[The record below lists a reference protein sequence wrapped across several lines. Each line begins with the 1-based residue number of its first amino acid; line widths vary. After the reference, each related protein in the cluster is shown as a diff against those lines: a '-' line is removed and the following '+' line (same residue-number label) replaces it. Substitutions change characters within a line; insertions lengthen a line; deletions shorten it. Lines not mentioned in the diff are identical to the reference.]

1 MGLTEQQSQAAYTP
15 ASVAV
20 TAGAGTGKTHM
31 LSERYLYFLKS
42 EHEGES
48 KPSYSPLQMVAMTFT
63 EKAATELRSR
73 IRQTIAQ
80 QMSVHAVSPKEN
92 RPDLLAELEA
102 AQISTF
108 HALAARICR
117 EHPDKANV
125 PPDFAVQDEI
135 DSPIWLAETFAAAL
149 EKLPNHLYETIPFSV
164 MRDVLQALQADP
176 LTAKEALQR
185 DRADWLPVLET
196 MRQQALDN
204 LLASEDWQTGQAIL
218 NTHAAPGDKLDT
230 HRLDALE
237 AIATLEQGH
246 DLAAALDALSG
257 LKINVGS
264 QKNWGGKEILTEV
277 KGAIS
282 SLRDLAKDAV
292 KAGLITLAPN
302 EFDDETEAML
312 PAIRAAFVWT
322 WEFLQKAKYEQRFLD
337 FNDLEVH
344 ALQAL
349 EDPAVQDYYAQRWQ
363 VFLIDE
369 FQDTNPIQGQLLEK
383 LTANA
388 TLTIVGDVK
397 QSIYGFRRADVRVFQ
412 DWQARIHR
420 DDDPVKLSLSFRT
433 HRSLI
438 QQINQVFAPVL
449 NDLHQPLEAHRNEPL
464 EPTPEI
470 QLYTVAVG
478 EEHKDDKAIDTNTE
492 SCRRVEAQKIAA
504 LVEEMLN
511 ASIQVHD
518 KPSGK
523 LRPIRPG
530 DIAILSRTWGPLEL
544 YGNAIAARDI
554 PILQAG
560 GGNLLETREA
570 KDAWAMLRFLADP
583 TDSLALAAVLRSP
596 FFAVS
601 DRTLYTFAQSLPE
614 KTGWWKHL
622 QTAEDPLLARA
633 FVVLKELLGDR
644 RTEAPTRLLQLS
656 DRRTGYT
663 AVIANLPGA
672 DRRMADWT
680 GFLELV
686 RSLEGGSFDVLAVV
700 RRLKR
705 IHAGEIQIP
714 RPALAGGDAVSLMTI
729 HGSKGLE
736 WPVVIVPDLSRSLSS
751 DASAVRFDP
760 ALGVALKLEDA
771 AGERQKSALYT
782 LLEQRQKAG
791 DREESKRVLYV
802 ALTRA
807 RDRLIL
813 TSASPNGGSLD
824 ILQPGLE
831 GLIEPEAIVF
841 DPELAKP
848 VPPVSPPLPPRPT
861 QVLAYAAGAGFSELP
876 VTALSEYAL
885 CPKRFEF
892 RHVQGHPGYR
902 EGDGSGEAAMAIGKL
917 AHKALELKIRDFDTL
932 KKYANDL
939 TDEQVQDALNCAES
953 FHHAPDFAPYREG
966 ALQWE
971 LPVSLPLSG
980 ITFNGVVDL
989 VGEDF
994 VLDFKSDRTIHPEHH
1009 QFQLWAYSQATAKP
1023 NAHIAYLRHDRLHT
1037 FTPAQL
1043 SKLDTSASTL
1053 VDGLVKGD
1061 FTPTPSEASC
1071 GICPYGEVCEEFD
1084 ASTKYSAYELD
1095 KEFLK

>member
-1 MGLTEQQSQAAYTP
+1 MELTKDQKRAVQTAG
-15 ASVAV
+15 SVAI
-20 TAGAGTGKTHM
+20 TAGAGTGKTHV
-31 LSERYLYFLKS
+31 LSERYLYFLQQDF
-42 EHEGES
+42 
-48 KPSYSPLQMVAMTFT
+48 SPLQMVAVTFT

-73 IRQTIAQ
+73 IRQTITQ
-80 QMSVHAVSPKEN
+80 QMRD

-125 PPDFAVQDEI
+125 PPDFTVQDKI
-135 DSPIWLAETFAAAL
+135 DGPIWLAETLAMVL
-149 EKLPNHLYETIPFSV
+149 EQLPNQLYETIPFSV
-164 MRDVLQALQADP
+164 MRDVLQALLADP

-185 DRADWLPVLET
+185 DRKDWLPALEEF
-196 MRQQALDN
+196 RQKFIEGI
-204 LLASEDWQTGQAIL
+204 SCHPDWQAACAKLSTLIGPAGDRREEARLRALGLAQAFASTPDISYL
-218 NTHAAPGDKLDT
+218 TDFAK
-230 HRLDALE
+230 
-237 AIATLEQGH
+237 I
-246 DLAAALDALSG
+246 G
-257 LKINVGS
+257 LRGGS
-264 QKNWGGKEILTEV
+264 YKKWPDRE
-277 KGAIS
+277 S
-282 SLRDLAKDAV
+282 FDAV
-292 KAGLITLAPN
+292 KDAIDDLKNQAKSSLQVLKSLEAN
-302 EFDDETEAML
+302 KFDDETEAML
-312 PAIRAAFVWT
+312 PAIREAFALT
-322 WEFLQKAKYEQRFLD
+322 WEFLQAAKYEQRFLD

-344 ALQAL
+344 ALRAL
-349 EDPAVQDYYAQRWQ
+349 ADPAVQDYYAQRWQ

-412 DWQARIHR
+412 DWQARIHL
-420 DDDPVKLSLSFRT
+420 DNKPVELSLSFRT

-449 NDLHQPLEAHRNEPL
+449 EDLHQLLEAHRNEQL

-470 QLYTVAVG
+470 QLYAVTVD
-478 EEHKDDKAIDTNTE
+478 EEHKDDKTVDTNIE

-511 ASIQVHD
+511 APIQVHD
-518 KPSGK
+518 KPSGE

-544 YGNAIAARDI
+544 YGNAIAARSI

-570 KDAWAMLRFLADP
+570 KDAWAMLRWLADP
-583 TDSLALAAVLRSP
+583 TDSLALAVVLRSP

-614 KTGWWKHL
+614 KTSWWKHL
-622 QTAEDPLLARA
+622 PTAKDPMLMRA
-633 FVVLKELLGDR
+633 YTVFKELLVAR

-656 DRRTGYT
+656 DRLTGYT

-705 IHAGEIQIP
+705 IHAGEVKIP

-729 HGSKGLE
+729 HASKGLE
-736 WPVVIVPDLSRSLSS
+736 WPVVIVPDLSRSLSGDS
-751 DASAVRFDP
+751 SAVRFDP
-760 ALGVALKLEDA
+760 TLGVALKLEDEDGA
-771 AGERQKSALYT
+771 KQKSALYT
-782 LLEQRQKAG
+782 LLEQRKKAD

-813 TSASPNGGSLD
+813 TSASPSGGSLD
-824 ILQPGLE
+824 LLQPGLD
-831 GLIEPEAIVF
+831 GLIEPEAVAF
-841 DPELAKP
+841 MPELAKP
-848 VPPVSPPLPPRPT
+848 VLPVLPPLSSRPT
-861 QVLAYAAGAGFSELP
+861 RILTHAAGAGFSELP

-892 RHVQGHPGYR
+892 RYVQGHPGYR
-902 EGDGSGEAAMAIGKL
+902 EGDGSGEAAMAIGTL
-917 AHKALELKIRDFDTL
+917 AHKALEYEIRDFGGL
-932 KKYANDL
+932 KRYASEL
-939 TDEQVQDALNCAES
+939 TDEQVQDALNCAER
-953 FHHAPDFAPYREG
+953 FHHAPDFAAYREG
-966 ALQWE
+966 ILEWE
-971 LPVSLPLSG
+971 QPVSLSLSG
-980 ITFNGVVDL
+980 ITFNGFVDL

-994 VLDFKSDRTIHPEHH
+994 VLDFKTDRNLHPEHH

-1023 NAHIAYLRHDRLHT
+1023 NAHIAYLRHDHLHT
-1037 FTPAQL
+1037 FNSVHL
-1043 SKLDTSASTL
+1043 SKLTASASAL
-1053 VDGLVKGD
+1053 VDGLAQGD

-1071 GICPYGEVCEEFD
+1071 GICPYSELCEEFH
-1084 ASTKYSAYELD
+1084 AV
-1095 KEFLK
+1095 F

>member
-1 MGLTEQQSQAAYTP
+1 MGDQPVPTAILMPCVARAIASAARETAMGLTKDQQRAAQAP
-15 ASVAV
+15 GSVAV

-31 LSERYLYFLKS
+31 LSERYLYFLQQ
-42 EHEGES
+42 GF
-48 KPSYSPLQMVAMTFT
+48 SPLQMVAMTFT
-63 EKAATELRSR
+63 DKAATELRSR
-73 IRQTIAQ
+73 IRQTIVQ
-80 QMSVHAVSPKEN
+80 QMSD

-125 PPDFAVQDEI
+125 SLDFAVQDEV

-149 EKLPNHLYETIPFSV
+149 EQLPGHLYEAVPFSV
-164 MRDVLQALQADP
+164 MRDVLQALLADP

-185 DRADWLPVLET
+185 DRAAWLPILET
-196 MRQQALDN
+196 MRQQALAD
-204 LLASEDWQTGQAIL
+204 LLASEDWHTGQAVL
-218 NTHAAPGDKLDT
+218 NTHAAPGDKLDVY
-230 HRLDALE
+230 RLDALE
-237 AIATLEQGH
+237 AIATLEQSH
-246 DLAAALDALSG
+246 DLVTALET
-257 LKINVGS
+257 LKSLKVNVGS
-264 QKNWGGKEILTEV
+264 QKNWGGKEVLTTV
-277 KGAIS
+277 
-282 SLRDLAKDAV
+282 KDAIRALRTLAEDAL

-302 EFDDETEAML
+302 EFDDETEAVL
-312 PAIRAAFVWT
+312 PAIREAFDWS
-322 WEFLQKAKYEQRFLD
+322 WEFLQAAKYEQRFLD

-344 ALQAL
+344 ALRAL
-349 EDPAVQDYYAQRWQ
+349 ADPAVQDYYAQRWQ

-369 FQDTNPIQGQLLEK
+369 FQDTNPIQGQLLER
-383 LTANA
+383 LTAKA
-388 TLTIVGDVK
+388 ILTIVGDVK
-397 QSIYGFRRADVRVFQ
+397 QSIYGFRRADVEVFKA
-412 DWQARIHR
+412 WQKRIHNNGE
-420 DDDPVKLSLSFRT
+420 PVELGLSFRT
-433 HRSLI
+433 HHSLI

-449 NDLHQPLEAHRNEPL
+449 DDLHQPLEAHRNEPL

-470 QLYTVAVG
+470 QLYTVTVG
-478 EEHKDDKAIDTNTE
+478 EEHKDDKATDTTKE
-492 SCRRVEAQKIAA
+492 PCQRVEAQKIAD
-504 LVEEMLN
+504 LVQEMLN
-511 ASIQVHD
+511 APIQVHD
-518 KPSGK
+518 KPSGE

-544 YGNAIAARDI
+544 YGNAIGARDI

-570 KDAWAMLRFLADP
+570 KDAWAMLRWLADP

-614 KTGWWKHL
+614 KTSWWKHL
-622 QTAEDPLLARA
+622 QTVEDSMLARA
-633 FVVLKELLGDR
+633 CAVFKELLVAR

-656 DRRTGYT
+656 DRLTGYT

-672 DRRMADWT
+672 ERRLADWR
-680 GFLELV
+680 GFVELA

-705 IHAGEIQIP
+705 IQAEEVKIP

-729 HGSKGLE
+729 HASKGLE
-736 WPVVIVPDLSRSLSS
+736 WPVVIVPDLSRSLSGDS
-751 DASAVRFDP
+751 SAVRFDP
-760 ALGVALKLEDA
+760 ALGVALKLEDE
-771 AGERQKSALYT
+771 AGDRQKSALYT
-782 LLEQRQKAG
+782 LLEQRKKAD

-813 TSASPNGGSLD
+813 TSASPSGGSLD
-824 ILQPGLE
+824 ILQPGLD
-831 GLIEPEAIVF
+831 GLIEPEAVAF
-841 DPELAKP
+841 MPELAKP
-848 VPPVSPPLPPRPT
+848 MPPVSPPLPPRPT
-861 QVLAYAAGAGFSELP
+861 QILAHAAGAGLAELP
-876 VTALSEYAL
+876 VTALSDYAL

-892 RHVQGHPGYR
+892 CYVQGHPGYR

-917 AHKALELKIRDFDTL
+917 AHKALELKIRDFDEL
-932 KKYANDL
+932 KKHAPDL
-939 TDEQVQDALNCAES
+939 TDEQVQDALNCAER
-953 FHHAPDFAPYREG
+953 FHHAPGFAAYREG

-971 LPVSLPLSG
+971 LPVSLSLGG

-994 VLDFKSDRTIHPEHH
+994 VLDFKTDRTFQPEHH

-1023 NAHIAYLRHDRLHT
+1023 NAQIAYLRHDRLHT

-1043 SKLDTSASTL
+1043 SELAASASTL
-1053 VDGLVKGD
+1053 VNGLVKGD
-1061 FTPTPSEASC
+1061 FAPTPSETSC
-1071 GICPYGEVCEEFD
+1071 GICPYVEVCD
-1084 ASTKYSAYELD
+1084 HRWH
-1095 KEFLK
+1095 

>member
-1 MGLTEQQSQAAYTP
+1 MGLTKDQQRAAQAP
-15 ASVAV
+15 GSVAV

-31 LSERYLYFLKS
+31 LSERYLYFLQQ
-42 EHEGES
+42 GV
-48 KPSYSPLQMVAMTFT
+48 SPLQMVAMTFT

-80 QMSVHAVSPKEN
+80 QMSD

-149 EKLPNHLYETIPFSV
+149 EQLPSHLYEAIPFSV
-164 MRDVLQALQADP
+164 MRDVLQALLADP
-176 LTAKEALQR
+176 LTAKEALKC
-185 DRADWLPVLET
+185 DRAAWLPTLAI

-204 LLASEDWQTGQAIL
+204 LLASEDWQTGQAVL
-218 NTHAAPGDKLDT
+218 NTHAAPGDKLDA

-237 AIATLEQGH
+237 AIAAIEQGH
-246 DLAAALDALSG
+246 DLAPALET
-257 LKINVGS
+257 LKSLKVNVGS
-264 QKNWGGKEILTEV
+264 QKNWGGKEALTAV
-277 KGAIS
+277 
-282 SLRDLAKDAV
+282 KDAIKALRTLAEDAL

-312 PAIRAAFVWT
+312 PHLREAFDWA
-322 WEFLQKAKYEQRFLD
+322 WNYLQQAKYKQRFLD

-349 EDPAVQDYYAQRWQ
+349 DDPAVQNYYAQRWQ

-383 LTANA
+383 LTAKA

-397 QSIYGFRRADVRVFQ
+397 QSIYGFRRADVEVFKT
-412 DWQARIHR
+412 WQNRIHNNGK
-420 DDDPVKLSLSFRT
+420 PVELSLSFRT
-433 HRSLI
+433 HHSLI
-438 QQINQVFAPVL
+438 QQINQVFKPVL
-449 NDLHQPLEAHRNEPL
+449 EDLHQDLEAHRHEPL
-464 EPTPEI
+464 EPTPAI
-470 QLYTVAVG
+470 QLYTVTVD

-492 SCRRVEAQKIAA
+492 SCRRVEAQQIAD
-504 LVEEMLN
+504 LVQEMLN
-511 ASIQVHD
+511 APILVQD
-518 KPSGK
+518 KPSGE

-544 YGNAIAARDI
+544 YGNAIAARNI

-570 KDAWAMLRFLADP
+570 KDAWAMLRWLADP

-614 KTGWWKHL
+614 KTSWWKHL
-622 QTAEDPLLARA
+622 QIAEDPLLVRA
-633 FVVLKELLGDR
+633 YAVFQELLVAR

-656 DRRTGYT
+656 DRLTGYT

-672 DRRMADWT
+672 ARRMADWT
-680 GFLELV
+680 GFGELV

-705 IHAGEIQIP
+705 IQAGEVKIP

-729 HGSKGLE
+729 HASKGLE
-736 WPVVIVPDLSRSLSS
+736 WPVVIVPDLSRALSS
-751 DASAVRFDP
+751 DSSVVRFDP
-760 ALGVALKLEDA
+760 ALGVALKLEDE
-771 AGERQKSALYT
+771 AGDLQKSALYT
-782 LLEQRQKAG
+782 LLEQRKKAD
-791 DREESKRVLYV
+791 DREEAKRVLYV
-802 ALTRA
+802 ALTRV

-813 TSASPNGGSLD
+813 TSVSPSGGSLD
-824 ILQPGLE
+824 LLQPGLE
-831 GLIEPEAIVF
+831 GLIEPAAVAF
-841 DPELAKP
+841 DPALAKP
-848 VPPVSPPLPPRPT
+848 VPPASPPLPTRPT
-861 QVLAYAAGAGFSELP
+861 QILTHAAGAGFSELP

-892 RHVQGHPGYR
+892 HHVQGHPGYR
-902 EGDGSGEAAMAIGKL
+902 EGDGSGGAAMAIGQL
-917 AHKALELKIRDFDTL
+917 AHQALELKIRTFDEL

-939 TDEQVQDALNCAES
+939 TDEQVQDALDCAES
-953 FHHAPDFAPYREG
+953 FHRAPAFTAYREG
-966 ALQWE
+966 VLQWE
-971 LPVSLPLSG
+971 LPVSLPLGG

-989 VGEDF
+989 VGDDF

-1009 QFQLWAYSQATAKP
+1009 QFQLWAYSQATTKP

-1043 SKLDTSASTL
+1043 SKLDTSASAL
-1053 VDGLVKGD
+1053 VNGLLVQGD
-1061 FTPTPSEASC
+1061 FTPTPSEANC
-1071 GICPYGEVCEEFD
+1071 GICPYIEVCD
-1084 ASTKYSAYELD
+1084 HRWH
-1095 KEFLK
+1095 